1 MCGEAGRGRGL
12 WSWGGA
18 WAGKRRGLWTWAWLG
33 RGLRGRGGARETPG
47 ARQAAGARC
56 LETPGAAE
64 QGAGCERWPG
74 MRFPAGQSERAH
86 E

>member
-12 WSWGGA
+12 WSW
-18 WAGKRRGLWTWAWLG
+18 AWLG
-33 RGLRGRGGARETPG
+33 RGLRGRDGARETPG

-56 LETPGAAE
+56 LETRGTAE

-74 MRFPAGQSERAH
+74 PQFPAGQSERAH

>member
-1 MCGEAGRGRGL
+1 MRRGGAGAGPVELGRGL
-12 WSWGGA
+12 GGEE
-18 WAGKRRGLWTWAWLG
+18 AGPVDLGVAG

>member
-18 WAGKRRGLWTWAWLG
+18 GPVELG
-33 RGLRGRGGARETPG
+33 RGLGGEEAGPAGRGGAWETPG